1 MMTSLVLP
9 SADKSEMKKEQ
20 TSFLDLQRC
29 QGVGM
34 GLEQY
39 SIKDIFEIDFL
50 TIESSFHQSTN
61 FGDDTKFAN
70 VLKKKFCKKQ

>member
-1 MMTSLVLP
+1 MMTFLVLP
-9 SADKSEMKKEQ
+9 SAAKSEMKKEQ

-29 QGVGM
+29 QGVGK
-34 GLEQY
+34 ETY

-50 TIESSFHQSTN
+50 TIESSFYQSTN